1 MTDLNS
7 VVEIGRLTRD
17 ISERDFAY
25 TTTGKA
31 RLNLSIAVNRSE
43 KRGGE
48 WADKVSFFD
57 VTVWGK
63 TAENIKPYLHKGK
76 QIAVDGYLDQQ
87 RWEKDGVRIQQG
99 LYHREQC
106 TVARR
111 QRSAG
116 SGTADSPARTSGRLF
131 GRRRRRLSRRYTVLT
146 GGRHERHKRSCKGL
160 RITSP
165 PA

>member
-7 VVEIGRLTRD
+7 VIEIGRLTRD
-17 ISERDFAY
+17 ISERDFTY
-25 TTTGKA
+25 TTAGKA

-63 TAENIKPYLHKGK
+63 TAENIRPYLHKGK

-87 RWEKDGVRIQQG
+87 RWEKDGVKYSKVVIIADSFQLLGGNENGQQSAPQAQQPAG
-99 LYHREQC
+99 EYQ
-106 TVARR
+106 
-111 QRSAG
+111 SAG
-116 SGTADSPARTSGRLF
+116 SGDDFPEDIPF
-131 GRRRRRLSRRYTVLT
+131 
-146 GGRHERHKRSCKGL
+146 
-160 RITSP
+160 
-165 PA
+165 

>member
-7 VVEIGRLTRD
+7 VIEIGRLTRD

-25 TTTGKA
+25 TTAGKA

-63 TAENIKPYLHKGK
+63 TAENIRPYLHKGK
-76 QIAVDGYLDQQ
+76 QIAVYGYLDQQ
-87 RWEKDGVRIQQG
+87 RWEKDGQKFSKTVIIADNVQLLGGNENGQQSAPQAQQPAG
-99 LYHREQC
+99 DYQ
-106 TVARR
+106 
-111 QRSAG
+111 SAG
-116 SGTADSPARTSGRLF
+116 SSDDFPEDIPF
-131 GRRRRRLSRRYTVLT
+131 
-146 GGRHERHKRSCKGL
+146 
-160 RITSP
+160 
-165 PA
+165 